1 MEIKVS
7 VNGLSSGEKKKYLII
22 GLNILLF
29 ISFFL
34 PWVKTTSELAMGLS
48 YFNLESV
55 DGYMR
60 LSPYSIIR
68 LVNKLSEFLGNSTS
82 EYQKIYVFLIIPIGA
97 AINIITYFIKNE
109 KSKIIQVITSGLV
122 IVLALYVFSEVA
134 SVQDIGYFI
143 KANIGFYLALL
154 SSIGIIVVQFIKMDK
169 LKKPVVK
176 KIVQEVESNTDFA
189 RLSSSDT
196 EESLVKEIPE
206 YEQEGIIIEEN
217 TNDSQS
223 EEESSFKKNTDQ
235 FVNFIKD
242 DYSNKDKLHK
252 SLLGFGIIVLIAMV
266 LSIIF
271 NNRFDDSIL
280 ASIVSSVIL
289 LGIFA
294 YSYFK
299 MDFKLSDKRN
309 TQILELSESLYG
321 ITDFMKSL
329 DKNIFFLALGLVV
342 VRFMTGYMVKSFDF
356 AQSMYVINLMIN
368 TAIVLV
374 LSRILAL
381 KDFKSL
387 RNVFFGL
394 GIMYLIMILR
404 KSSYSYYWIDFK
416 AAYMLWLTWIGF
428 LFVETNYKLDK

>member
-1 MEIKVS
+1 
-7 VNGLSSGEKKKYLII
+7 
-22 GLNILLF
+22 
-29 ISFFL
+29 
-34 PWVKTTSELAMGLS
+34 
-48 YFNLESV
+48 
-55 DGYMR
+55 
-60 LSPYSIIR
+60 
-68 LVNKLSEFLGNSTS
+68 
-82 EYQKIYVFLIIPIGA
+82 
-97 AINIITYFIKNE
+97 
-109 KSKIIQVITSGLV
+109 
-122 IVLALYVFSEVA
+122 LALYVFSEVA
-134 SVQDIGYFI
+134 SIQDIGYFI

-169 LKKPVVK
+169 LKKPVVEK
-176 KIVQEVESNTDFA
+176 LVKEVEVNTDFA
-189 RLSSSDT
+189 QVSSSDP
-196 EESLVKEIPE
+196 EKSLVKEISE
-206 YEQEGIIIEEN
+206 DGHEGITKEEN

-223 EEESSFKKNTDQ
+223 EEESSFKRNTDQ

-252 SLLGFGIIVLIAMV
+252 SLLGFGIIVLISMI

-280 ASIVSSVIL
+280 ASIVSSAIL

-309 TQILELSESLYG
+309 TQILQLSESLYG
-321 ITDFMKSL
+321 ITDFIKSL
-329 DKNIFFLALGLVV
+329 DKNIFFIAICLII

-356 AQSMYVINLMIN
+356 AQSMYVINLVIN

-374 LSRILAL
+374 LLRILAL
-381 KDFKSL
+381 KDFKAL
-387 RNVFFGL
+387 RNVFLGL
-394 GIMYLIMILR
+394 GLMYLIMILR

-416 AAYMLWLTWIGF
+416 AAYMLWLSWLGF